1 MHVVTKRD
9 ELKQE
14 FRALPLVID
23 HILVGSLRP
32 LEQRALLSGIAKN
45 VVGGITVL
53 TVNGFVGD
61 EQGDKKNH
69 GGPEKAVHHYAREH
83 YPRWTKLIGE
93 QAILKQPGAFG
104 ENLSTKGLT
113 ETDVAVGDTFKL
125 GGAIIQVSQGRQPCW
140 RLNSRFETP
149 DMALKVQ
156 NSGMT
161 GWYYRVLQP
170 GRVKAGNELE
180 LIDRLSPE
188 WTIRRIWQTFYLDR
202 MNINELSQIASLAHL
217 PEKWREY
224 ARKRVPSGQVEDW
237 EKRLK
242 SP

>member
-1 MHVVTKRD
+1 M
-9 ELKQE
+9 
-14 FRALPLVID
+14 PLIID
-23 HILVGSLRP
+23 HVLVGSLRP
-32 LEQRALLSGIAKN
+32 LGRRALLSGIAKY
-45 VVGGITVL
+45 VVSGVADL

-69 GGPEKAVHHYAREH
+69 GGPEKAVHHYAHEH
-83 YPRWTKLIGE
+83 YPRWTNLIGE
-93 QAILKQPGAFG
+93 RAVLKRPGAFG
-104 ENLSTKGLT
+104 ENLSTTGLT

-140 RLNSRFETP
+140 RLNTRFETA
-149 DMALKVQ
+149 DMALQVQ

-170 GRVKAGNELE
+170 GRVYAGNELE

-188 WTIRRIWQTFYLDR
+188 WTIRRLWYAFYVDR
-202 MNINELSQIASLAHL
+202 MSVNELSQIARLAHL
-217 PEKWREY
+217 SEKWKEY
-224 ARKRVPSGQVEDW
+224 ARKRVASGQVEDW

-242 SP
+242 QP